1 MGLRFASLGSGST
14 GNGLVVE
21 SGRTRVLL
29 DCGFTLVESERRLAR
44 LGLEASQLDAIL
56 VTHEHSDHLGGVARL
71 ALRHSLTVHLTRG
84 TALSLPDAFP
94 SEQVSLL
101 DPHAPFSIGELLI
114 DPIAVPHDARE
125 PVQFAFS
132 DGRARLGVATDLGCS
147 TPHVEAKLSGCDA
160 LVLECNHDEGM
171 LESGGYPR
179 ALKQRISG
187 RLGHLEN
194 SAAAQLLSRLDRSK
208 LRHVIAAHL
217 SRENN
222 RPELAAAALAGVLGC
237 LPDWVSIASHD
248 EGFDWREI

>member
-1 MGLRFASLGSGST
+1 MGLRFASLGSGSS

-29 DCGFTLVESERRLAR
+29 DCGFTLGESERRLAR
-44 LGLEASQLDAIL
+44 LGLKPTDLDAIV

-71 ALRHSLTVHLTRG
+71 ATRHGLPVHLTRG
-84 TALSLPDAFP
+84 TALSLPEAFP
-94 SEQVSLL
+94 AEQLCLL
-101 DPHAPFSIGELLI
+101 DPHTPFSIDDLHV

-132 DGRARLGVATDLGCS
+132 DGSVRLGVATDLGCS

-160 LVLECNHDEGM
+160 LVLECNHDGGM
-171 LESGGYPR
+171 LESGNYPR
-179 ALKQRISG
+179 SLKQRISG

-194 SAAAQLLSRLDRSK
+194 GVAAELLSRVDRSR

-222 RPELAAAALAGVLGC
+222 TPELAATALASVLGC
-237 LPDWVSIASHD
+237 SADWVVIASHD